1 MVDSDFPVVVYWY
14 VVPLTRRRVRD
25 VLEASSHLIAG
36 MCLLDTT
43 DGALMMTLYTTSA
56 KARDP
61 LATLYYSIILTGITV
76 MVAIC
81 IGTIQLLS
89 FVQNVAEPEGPFWD
103 GLDTLGEYYDVLG
116 GCICGLFVLGAVGGV
131 LAYKHWKRWVSKGW
145 EEREVVDDEDRK
157 EACLEK
163 GQGGVGGGSGT
174 GFEKGMPIEKA
185 EGCRESGGTDRV
197 VQVDLLGSE
206 HDDIELSEVLVKN
219 TTFASGEGAEQT
231 KKSSAISPEIVQG
244 S

>member
-1 MVDSDFPVVVYWY
+1 
-14 VVPLTRRRVRD
+14 
-25 VLEASSHLIAG
+25 

-89 FVQNVAEPEGPFWD
+89 LIANVAEPEGPFWD
-103 GLDTLGEYYDVLG
+103 GLETLGEYYDVLG
-116 GCICGLFVLGAVGGV
+116 GCICGLFVIGAVGGV
-131 LAYKHWKRWVSKGW
+131 IAYKPWRRWVAKDW
-145 EEREVVDDEDRK
+145 EEEEIVDDGDRK

-163 GQGGVGGGSGT
+163 GEGGIGGGSGT
-174 GFEKGMPIEKA
+174 EAGEKLPLGKD
-185 EGCRESGGTDRV
+185 EGRRESVGEGRV
-197 VQVDLLGSE
+197 VQVNLLGRG
-206 HDDIELSEVLVKN
+206 HDDIEPAEVPVKN
-219 TTFASGEGAEQT
+219 SAFASGEVAEET
-231 KKSSAISPEIVQG
+231 KKRTAISPEIIQDSEAPQTAAVSG
-244 S
+244 TDVKNDDIPTKLAR

>member
-1 MVDSDFPVVVYWY
+1 
-14 VVPLTRRRVRD
+14 
-25 VLEASSHLIAG
+25 

-89 FVQNVAEPEGPFWD
+89 FIQNVAEPEGPFWD

-131 LAYKHWKRWVSKGW
+131 LAYKHWRRWVSKGW
-145 EEREVVDDEDRK
+145 EDEEVVDDEDRK
-157 EACLEK
+157 EVCLEK
-163 GQGGVGGGSGT
+163 GVGGTGGEPGT
-174 GFEKGMPIEKA
+174 EYE
-185 EGCRESGGTDRV
+185 EGLPLGKEGAHRESGGSDKAIEV
-197 VQVDLLGSE
+197 HLLGSGH
-206 HDDIELSEVLVKN
+206 HDMEPAEGPVKN
-219 TTFASGEGAEQT
+219 TTLAPGKGTEQT
-231 KKSSAISPEIVQG
+231 RKGSAISPGVIRDSQTSQAADASG
-244 S
+244 TDAATLAR